1 MKKNPFFLIVSVI
14 AIGLVIG
21 LSFVFIDG
29 DMSNDIL
36 SHVDE
41 VFIPYLIAKIFFGL
55 ALVGV
60 TAWVLLTEKA
70 RGSAYALLGVTYA
83 VQFIPLFIRLA
94 LLMAKNGVSKGGYLT
109 YEIILLGLAAIA
121 YIAFLGGVYYQDKKM
136 VASDHKY
143 EGKTIAVV
151 SEEESRTKEGGIKV
165 VSEEESRAKEGGK

>member
-1 MKKNPFFLIVSVI
+1 MKKNPFFLIISVI

-29 DMSNDIL
+29 DMSNEIL
-36 SHVDE
+36 SHCDE

-55 ALVGV
+55 ALLGV
-60 TAWVLLTEKA
+60 TAWLLLTEKA
-70 RGSAYALLGVTYA
+70 RGHGYALLVSTYG
-83 VQFIPLFIRLA
+83 VQFVPLFLRLG

-109 YEIILLGLAAIA
+109 YELILLALAAIA
-121 YIAFLGGVYYQDKKM
+121 YIGFIALVYYQDKKM

-151 SEEESRTKEGGIKV
+151 SEEESRAKEGGIKV
-165 VSEEESRAKEGGK
+165 VSEEESRAKESGK